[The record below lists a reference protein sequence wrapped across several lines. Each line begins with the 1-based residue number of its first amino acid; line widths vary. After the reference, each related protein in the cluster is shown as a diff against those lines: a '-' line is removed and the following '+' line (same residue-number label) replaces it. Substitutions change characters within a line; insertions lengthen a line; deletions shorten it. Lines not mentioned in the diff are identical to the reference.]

1 MDFHYNVSSVQK
13 KQAKT
18 LPVLFVIKKILT
30 KKEEDSGNNNLYQKK
45 NEKVYGVEKKL
56 FEFTKIHKDNG
67 TNYAAA
73 VKRILLTSSTRT
85 LLAADVDYHRQ
96 RCYMIL

>member
-1 MDFHYNVSSVQK
+1 MDFNYHVSSVQK

-45 NEKVYGVEKKL
+45 NEKVNGVEKKL
-56 FEFTKIHKDNG
+56 FQFTKIHKDNG

-73 VKRILLTSSTRT
+73 VKRTLLTNSTRT
-85 LLAADVDYHRQ
+85 LLAADVGYRRQ